1 MGGKAVMEYASS
13 AAVLSAACKAQAV
26 LGHAKLTF
34 FRASGFPPL
43 GNHCNNDNNSSRRS
57 AGDARDTAT
66 AGAQLFLEA
75 VSLGREEDGNSQQ
88 GNSLQRL
95 GTTGSS
101 LGNGSGGYGDED
113 APAGAKGASGGLR
126 RGSLADEGWFA
137 LELFDQLE
145 WPATGGSSGLF
156 LDVSGARRRRGAPLI
171 VWSGG
176 EFSTERG
183 HLFFPD
189 NQLWR
194 QDPVTGGL
202 SSKLNGLVADVAGE
216 SASPGRKLITWTP
229 TGKANQIFRVQK
241 VAMLP
246 DPAPSNST
254 AANGT
259 PNPISVVQV
268 ASELPSSANLL
279 VLGVAINKQKKGQ
292 LPGRYGEQGD
302 SDARPPQKQLPRRS
316 WMGFGPPVV
325 SPMANSSSNGDDS
338 APAPPPVN
346 PGSRVVTVDGGL
358 ADMGGAG
365 GALTAWRVHPHMA

>member
-1 MGGKAVMEYASS
+1 MLPTPVLFVLDSLLKVIEVGGKAVMEYASS
-13 AAVLSAACKAQAV
+13 AAVLSAAQKAQAV
-26 LGHAKLTF
+26 LGQAKLTF
-34 FRASGFPPL
+34 FRASGFPPV
-43 GNHCNNDNNSSRRS
+43 GSHNNNNRS
-57 AGDARDTAT
+57 DGDARDTAT

-75 VSLGREEDGNSQQ
+75 MSLGRDDEGI
-88 GNSLQRL
+88 
-95 GTTGSS
+95 SS
-101 LGNGSGGYGDED
+101 RGDED
-113 APAGAKGASGGLR
+113 APAAAKGASGGLR

-145 WPATGGSSGLF
+145 WPATGGASGLF

-176 EFSTERG
+176 EFSTEQG

-194 QDPVTGGL
+194 QDPSTGGL
-202 SSKLNGLVADVAGE
+202 LSKLNGLVADVAGE

-229 TGKANQIFRVQK
+229 TGKANQKFRVQK

-246 DPAPSNST
+246 DPASPSISN
-254 AANGT
+254 AANN
-259 PNPISVVQV
+259 PNGMPNSISVVQV

-279 VLGVAINKQKKGQ
+279 VIGVAVNKQKRGQ
-292 LPGRYGEQGD
+292 PGRYGGEG
-302 SDARPPQKQLPRRS
+302 DARPPQRQLPRRS

-325 SPMANSSSNGDDS
+325 SPMASHSNGNEGGTS
-338 APAPPPVN
+338 GSLSLPPPVN

-358 ADMGGAG
+358 ADMGSAG